1 MVFQSGTYSVLLV
14 SASEKINTAV
24 SSLLPPTDYWPL
36 TVAGSVSEARRRML
50 ESEYDLIVINS
61 PLPDGSGQQF
71 AMDACADSESGVLLV
86 VRSELYEE
94 VYYRVLPA
102 GVGTLSRPVNAEM
115 FSQALRILCSIRERL
130 RTVRSRQATV
140 EEKMEEMRLVNRAK
154 WRLIEQRG
162 MTEDEAHR
170 FLTTRAMERR
180 ISKKQLAQELLRDL
194 PGARGQS

>member
-71 AMDACADSESGVLLV
+71 AMDACSDSESGVLLV
-86 VRSELYEE
+86 VRSELFEE

-102 GVGTLSRPVNAEM
+102 GVVTLSRPVNAET